1 MRHGALVLL
10 GMLACLPQLRAA
22 ELAIVDVYFEDYDR
36 RVVRQQVLPTGES
49 IYLTFRIAGFRAD
62 DQRRI
67 HLTYWL
73 DCLDPQQVPITET
86 FTKSIDTTLAPQDE
100 KWRPKID
107 WSLVIPSFAPSGEYQ
122 VIIRVRDEI
131 DKKEARQAMSFR
143 VQGASIQPSSTLA
156 IRDFEFSDAENGK
169 PKPQP
174 VFTPGTTLWARFR
187 VVGFK
192 ISPEKEL
199 SIEEDLSVLDTE
211 GKVLFSRPNA
221 AVEKYKM
228 FYPPRFLPASFN
240 LDLDPKVKPG
250 EYVIRL
256 EVRDLLGKEEAR
268 HEAKFTVQ

>member
-1 MRHGALVLL
+1 MRRAALVLL
-10 GMLACLPQLRAA
+10 GVLACLPELRAA

-36 RVVRQQVLPTGES
+36 RVIRQQVLPAGES

-62 DQRRI
+62 DQHRV

-73 DCLDPQQVPITET
+73 DCLDPEQVPITET
-86 FTKSIDTTLAPQDE
+86 FTKSIETTLAPQDE

-122 VIIRVRDEI
+122 VIIRVRDAI
-131 DKKEARQAMSFR
+131 DKKETRQAMSFR
-143 VQGASIQPSSTLA
+143 VQGAAIQPSSTLA
-156 IRDFEFSDAENGK
+156 IRDFEFLDAENGK

-221 AVEKYKM
+221 AVEKYTM

-256 EVRDLLGKEEAR
+256 AVRDLLGKEEAR